1 MSTVSLGVDRFVH
14 LVTTLAQALV
24 IISHRLSRTI
34 RLVEQE
40 VQQQEAIMEL
50 T

>member
-1 MSTVSLGVDRFVH
+1 MSTVSIGVDRFVH
-14 LVTTLAQALV
+14 LVITLARALV

-34 RLVEQE
+34 RLEEQG
-40 VQQQEAIMEL
+40 VQQVDFLEL